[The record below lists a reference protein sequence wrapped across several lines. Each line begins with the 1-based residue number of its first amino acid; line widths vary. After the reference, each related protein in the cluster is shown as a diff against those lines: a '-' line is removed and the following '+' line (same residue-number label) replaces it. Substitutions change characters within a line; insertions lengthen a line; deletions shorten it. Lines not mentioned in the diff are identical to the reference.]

1 MSLANAL
8 CFSDSMPLRLPLR
21 YADAKSIAAPKI
33 ARKKR
38 PTLEEKNETAFR
50 SIILSVP
57 AK

>member
-1 MSLANAL
+1 
-8 CFSDSMPLRLPLR
+8 MPLRLPLR